1 MTRSVKDC
9 EDLRKGAW
17 TTEEDEKL
25 RKYIEA
31 HGTGHW
37 RSVGRKA
44 GLQRCGKSC
53 RLRWTNYLRPDIKH
67 GNFSPEEEKL
77 IVDLHASF
85 GSRWSLIAARLPGRT
100 DNDIKNHW
108 NTRLKK
114 KLCDMGID
122 PVTHKPISEILQDLA
137 GNQQAARRCFSDSL
151 LSKAVRQCAKPYTDS
166 QEHSEGGGAAGGG
179 GGRGNCKLRGYHSKP
194 IDDMSLEEMYAESG
208 SFSDMSGGFTDPEI
222 VNPEIVSPHV
232 QQQID
237 INGESMGS
245 EKVSLTTRKGSSPHE
260 QQSNQG
266 LCQQTSMLHGNH
278 PVRSLSF
285 SNSSNRLSP
294 TLPILG
300 SLAIGRPGGDSYQGP
315 DLSGDFILQHKGDFF
330 NHLSKTTAA
339 GGARADGSATAN
351 IDSHDLI
358 RAMNHNQGMQQQ
370 QQHHHMIHPGHSL
383 PPCAAANF
391 NLGIGQSFTAN
402 TRISE
407 DLLGNFSSES
417 PRLIER
423 LIAAHMEQGGS
434 MPRPPHHSST
444 GAASGVTY
452 GNHVAKPSEHLWLG
466 DPTTLR
472 SSNESGSNLNMDL
485 GGGPSRVLL
494 WDP

>member
-25 RKYIEA
+25 RKYIET

-122 PVTHKPISEILQDLA
+122 PVTHKPISEILLDLA

-166 QEHSEGGGAAGGG
+166 QEQSEGAGGG
-179 GGRGNCKLRGYHSKP
+179 GCRGNGKLREYHSKP
-194 IDDMSLEEMYAESG
+194 MDDMSLEEMYAESG

-222 VNPEIVSPHV
+222 VNPEIVSPRV
-232 QQQID
+232 QHQID

-245 EKVSLTTRKGSSPHE
+245 EKVSLNGDGKGSPHE
-260 QQSNQG
+260 QATQG
-266 LCQQTSMLHGNH
+266 RLCQQTSMLHGNH

-294 TLPILG
+294 TLPALG
-300 SLAIGRPGGDSYQGP
+300 NLAIGRPGDGYQGP
-315 DLSGDFILQHKGDFF
+315 DLSGDFMLQNKGDFF
-330 NHLSKTTAA
+330 NHLNKNTT
-339 GGARADGSATAN
+339 GAPARPDGSAATS
-351 IDSHDLI
+351 IGGHDLI
-358 RAMNHNQGMQQQ
+358 RAMNHNQGIQQ
-370 QQHHHMIHPGHSL
+370 QQHMMHPGHSL
-383 PPCAAANF
+383 PSCATANF
-391 NLGIGQSFTAN
+391 NLGIGQSFTN

-407 DLLGNFSSES
+407 DLLGNVSSQS

-423 LIAAHMEQGGS
+423 FIAAHMEQGAS
-434 MPRPPHHSST
+434 MPRPHHSNSA
-444 GAASGVTY
+444 GAATGVTY
-452 GNHVAKPSEHLWLG
+452 ANHIAKPSEQLWLG

-472 SSNESGSNLNMDL
+472 SSNENSSNLNMEL
-485 GGGPSRVLL
+485 GGAPSRVLL
-494 WDP
+494 WDL

>member
-122 PVTHKPISEILQDLA
+122 PVTHKPISEILLDLA

-166 QEHSEGGGAAGGG
+166 QEHSEGG
-179 GGRGNCKLRGYHSKP
+179 KLREYHSKAM
-194 IDDMSLEEMYAESG
+194 DDMSLEEMYAESA

-232 QQQID
+232 QQID
-237 INGESMGS
+237 NGENIGS
-245 EKVSLTTRKGSSPHE
+245 EKGLSGGKASSHE
-260 QQSNQG
+260 QSSQA
-266 LCQQTSMLHGNH
+266 LCQQSSMLHGN
-278 PVRSLSF
+278 PLVRSLST

-300 SLAIGRPGGDSYQGP
+300 NLAIGRPGHQGEGYQGP
-315 DLSGDFILQHKGDFF
+315 DLSGDFILQSKGDFF
-330 NHLSKTTAA
+330 HLNKNAARPDGTAA
-339 GGARADGSATAN
+339 SIGS
-351 IDSHDLI
+351 HELI
-358 RAMNHNQGMQQQ
+358 RAMNHTQGL
-370 QQHHHMIHPGHSL
+370 HMLHPGHGH
-383 PPCAAANF
+383 PCANF
-391 NLGIGQSFTAN
+391 NLGIGQSLAN

-407 DLLGNFSSES
+407 DLIGNLASHS
-417 PRLIER
+417 PRFIER
-423 LIAAHMEQGGS
+423 FIAAHMEQGAS
-434 MPRPPHHSST
+434 MPRPHHSS
-444 GAASGVTY
+444 GGGVY
-452 GNHVAKPSEHLWLG
+452 GNHITKPTDQLWLG
-466 DPTTLR
+466 DPTTIR
-472 SSNESGSNLNMDL
+472 NSNESTNVNMDL
-485 GGGPSRVLL
+485 GGGPSRVVL
-494 WDP
+494 WDF

>member
-1 MTRSVKDC
+1 MTRSVKES

-122 PVTHKPISEILQDLA
+122 PVTHKPISEILLDLA

-151 LSKAVRQCAKPYTDS
+151 LSKAVRQCAKPYCTDS
-166 QEHSEGGGAAGGG
+166 QEHSEGAKFG
-179 GGRGNCKLRGYHSKP
+179 KEYPPKVM
-194 IDDMSLEEMYAESG
+194 DDMSLEEMYAESA

-222 VNPEIVSPHV
+222 VNPEIVSPHGGNL
-232 QQQID
+232 D
-237 INGESMGS
+237 SSNGDNTGGS
-245 EKVSLTTRKGSSPHE
+245 PKGLGAGKVSPHDVSP
-260 QQSNQG
+260 NQA
-266 LCQQTSMLHGNH
+266 LQCQPNSMMHGKFL
-278 PVRSLSF
+278 VRLLS
-285 SNSSNRLSP
+285 SSNNGNKIPGP
-294 TLPILG
+294 TLPMLG
-300 SLAIGRPGGDSYQGP
+300 DHSIGRPGQQNSESFQGR
-315 DLSGDFILQHKGDFF
+315 DLPADFMLQQHSSRQGDFF
-330 NHLSKTTAA
+330 GAHNRSGVRVETGNGSCMSSQELS
-339 GGARADGSATAN
+339 
-351 IDSHDLI
+351 
-358 RAMNHNQGMQQQ
+358 RAMSHSQGLSQGLQL
-370 QQHHHMIHPGHSL
+370 GLHSVSH
-383 PPCAAANF
+383 PCANF
-391 NLGIGQSFTAN
+391 SLGIGQSAGK
-402 TRISE
+402 SE
-407 DLLGNFSSES
+407 DLFSNLASAS
-417 PRLIER
+417 PRLYDR
-423 LIAAHMEQGGS
+423 FIAAHMAMDQGS
-434 MPRPPHHSST
+434 AMPRPINGGAFGNPNGKTPDQLWQLSDQAAIRNST
-444 GAASGVTY
+444 NGT
-452 GNHVAKPSEHLWLG
+452 HE
-466 DPTTLR
+466 
-472 SSNESGSNLNMDL
+472 NMDISA
-485 GGGPSRVLL
+485 PHRVAPM
-494 WDP
+494 WDF